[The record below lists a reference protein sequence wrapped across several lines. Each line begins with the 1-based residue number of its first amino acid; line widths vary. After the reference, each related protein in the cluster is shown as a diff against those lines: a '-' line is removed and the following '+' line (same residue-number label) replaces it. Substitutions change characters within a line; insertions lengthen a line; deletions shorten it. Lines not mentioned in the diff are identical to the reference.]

1 MRSFLIIGAT
11 VATFLIWN
19 AVTKDGGNALMKHLD
34 QAQEF
39 QGIG

>member
-11 VATFLIWN
+11 IATFMIWH
-19 AVTKDGGNALMKHLD
+19 AVANDGGIALIKHLD
-34 QAQEF
+34 LAQEF